1 MSEDNDNK
9 KLIMDALKSM
19 GAKRV
24 VVDYSGSGDSGQI
37 DNCVIDD
44 DPKNDVRVEVY
55 VHEERFKEGIGWV
68 KGPSVKKNRKLT
80 EVIIDYCDSILDYE
94 HGGCFNNEGAD
105 GCFEID
111 VQARTM
117 TLTHNDNVMTQDT
130 SVMVVELSTTIDE
143 MSDSVD
149 EKVGE

>member
-1 MSEDNDNK
+1 MRKNDDNK
-9 KLIMDALKSM
+9 RLIMDALKAM
-19 GAKRV
+19 GAMNV
-24 VVDYSGSGDSGQI
+24 TVEYSGSGDSGQI
-37 DNCVIDD
+37 DHCVIDYD
-44 DPKNDVRVEVY
+44 SKNDVRVEVY
-55 VHEERFKEGIGWV
+55 VHEERFQEGIGWV

-80 EVIIDYCDSILDYE
+80 EVIIDYCDSILDHE
-94 HGGCFNNEGAD
+94 HGGCFNNDGAD
-105 GCFEID
+105 GRFEID